1 MSRHVIFD
9 ELFRLH
15 SKSEEYSGKAKDV
28 IKQVEFESPTIRN
41 FCEEKQFEAPDE
53 TDQDLQ
59 IQPQH
64 QNLAQVE
71 EFE

>member
-1 MSRHVIFD
+1 M
-9 ELFRLH
+9 
-15 SKSEEYSGKAKDV
+15 
-28 IKQVEFESPTIRN
+28 EFESPTIRN